1 MLSELESAI
10 KQQYNQIG
18 AAVPTGVVQENPY
31 AVAQVDFAKLK
42 ADVIELAQLLTNN
55 GYDKEV
61 GEMLINV
68 FKGTRLSELEESD
81 TTISQLQV
89 VYTSFDELKSKARL

>member
-1 MLSELESAI
+1 MEHA
-10 KQQYNQIG
+10 
-18 AAVPTGVVQENPY
+18 T
-31 AVAQVDFAKLK
+31 
-42 ADVIELAQLLTNN
+42 QLLTNN